1 MCIRTAER
9 EGGEWRVRA
18 GGGEGWREGRAGSR
32 PSAGELNLHCVERAR
47 AQRTQGPPSSR
58 RAQRR
63 VNIHSITRSQFS
75 QLALLAQSE
84 RPDRAADESAACFF
98 SVFLPFG
105 DTDLSGRIIIN
116 VKSKSAGF
124 SPSRSLFFP
133 LSPPLLLLR
142 LLHLPRSSLHL
153 ASYYLLLLAVWSP
166 SRWPAFLALW
176 FCSGDFHL
184 PPHRS
189 LQIDS

>member
-1 MCIRTAER
+1 M
-9 EGGEWRVRA
+9 EGEGR
-18 GGGEGWREGRAGSR
+18 GGEGWREGRAGSR

-98 SVFLPFG
+98 PSFFL
-105 DTDLSGRIIIN
+105 SEI
-116 VKSKSAGF
+116 
-124 SPSRSLFFP
+124 
-133 LSPPLLLLR
+133 
-142 LLHLPRSSLHL
+142 
-153 ASYYLLLLAVWSP
+153 
-166 SRWPAFLALW
+166 
-176 FCSGDFHL
+176 
-184 PPHRS
+184 
-189 LQIDS
+189 QICQGV